1 MSLFQ
6 KFEEGRNHD
15 YYNMRRYVMNINMSG
30 MAKGNSSVNINVHP
44 NIHGTQPTVTVNG
57 SQSANAALT
66 ILRSLTNGETFSAN
80 ITDVNGSAV
89 TITLD
94 GGQSFTANLL
104 NNTTYNIGDRA
115 SFIIQ
120 DNSGDSIVL
129 KAAVM
134 KETAFETAMINRSLD
149 AAGLAPTIKNREMV
163 LELMHNGMPIGKDA
177 LLDMAKELS
186 LHPGT
191 EIRDIVALKR
201 MGVEVTDSDLKA
213 CQNYKEYNGAMQADI
228 DNIVKEMTDSVKVP
242 KNLGDVVRILLAG
255 TDAAQGDAAA
265 GETLKAQAGADE
277 PNADNGYNKNNVSGE
292 NPTADSAARSYNSG
306 TAGGTSALGAGAF
319 LQDGWSGGEIKELAD
334 NVVKSLETMVE
345 NNNAA
350 TGKNAENAF
359 KLPDKLLNASN
370 LQNFMAQL
378 ADVFDKLES
387 EPLLKKKLGGLVKGD
402 KVTRLLSELARDTFG
417 MKPSDVKDEEAVKE
431 HLARTLTKLNSLNG
445 YAASSQNTALGNAA
459 AAMSSNMEFLNNMNQ
474 FMAAVQI
481 PLRHIGEHG
490 EGELYVYSRK
500 HAKQEDDTV
509 KAFLHL
515 DMEHL
520 GALDIYVTLKGSNVT
535 TNFKVEDAYVLDF
548 LESNMGMLTKRLNDD
563 GYNVAVNVS
572 EGDDGE
578 GFDFVKEVLAPELPV
593 SEVKRFKF
601 DVKA

>member
-1 MSLFQ
+1 
-6 KFEEGRNHD
+6 
-15 YYNMRRYVMNINMSG
+15 MNINMSG
-30 MAKGNSSVNINVHP
+30 MAKGNSPVNINVHP
-44 NIHGTQPTVTVNG
+44 NIHGTQPTVTVSG

-104 NNTTYNIGDRA
+104 NNTAYNIGDRA
-115 SFIIQ
+115 SFIIM
-120 DNSGDSIVL
+120 DNTGDSIVL

-177 LLDMAKELS
+177 LLEMAKELS
-186 LHPGT
+186 LHPDADM
-191 EIRDIVALKR
+191 RDIVALKR
-201 MGVEVTDSDLKA
+201 MGVEITDSDIKSY
-213 CQNYKEYNGAMQADI
+213 QNYKEYNGAMQADI
-228 DNIVKEMTDSVKVP
+228 DSIVKGLTDSVKTP
-242 KNLGDVVRILLAG
+242 ENLGDVVRILLAG
-255 TDAAQGDAAA
+255 TDAAQGDATA
-265 GETLKAQAGADE
+265 GESLKAQAGADGT
-277 PNADNGYNKNNVSGE
+277 NTA
-292 NPTADSAARSYNSG
+292 ADSAARSDNSG
-306 TAGGTSALGAGAF
+306 TAGSASASGTGAL
-319 LQDGWSGGEIKELAD
+319 LQDGGFGGGIKELAD
-334 NVVKSLETMVE
+334 SVVKSLETMVE

-350 TGKNAENAF
+350 TGKNAENAV

-370 LQNFMAQL
+370 LQDFMAQL
-378 ADVFDKLES
+378 ADVLDKLES
-387 EPLLKKKLGGLVKGD
+387 EPLLKKKLGELVKGD
-402 KVTRLLSELARDTFG
+402 KVTRLLSELARDTFS
-417 MKPSDVKDEEAVKE
+417 MKPSDVKNEEAVKE
-431 HLARTLTKLNSLNG
+431 HLARTLTKLNSLSE
-445 YAASSQNTALGNAA
+445 YAASSQNYALGNAA
-459 AAMSSNMEFLNNMNQ
+459 TGMSGNMEFLNNMNQ
-474 FMAAVQI
+474 FMSAVQI

-490 EGELYVYSRK
+490 EGELYVYSKKR
-500 HAKQEDDTV
+500 AKQEDDTV

-535 TNFKVEDAYVLDF
+535 TNFKVEDESVLEF
-548 LESNMGMLTKRLNDD
+548 LESNMELLTKQLNDD

-578 GFDFVKEVLAPELPV
+578 GFDFVKEVLTPELPV
-593 SEVKRFKF
+593 NEVKRFKF

>member
-1 MSLFQ
+1 
-6 KFEEGRNHD
+6 
-15 YYNMRRYVMNINMSG
+15 MNINMSG

-44 NIHGTQPTVTVNG
+44 NIHGTQPTVTVSG

-66 ILRSLTNGETFSAN
+66 ILRSLTNGDTFSAN

-104 NNTTYNIGDRA
+104 NNTAYNIGDRA

-177 LLDMAKELS
+177 LLDMAKELT
-186 LHPGT
+186 LHQDAD
-191 EIRDIVALKR
+191 IRDIVALKR
-201 MGVEVTDSDLKA
+201 MGVEITDSDLKSY
-213 CQNYKEYNGAMQADI
+213 QNYKEYNGAMQADI
-228 DNIVKEMTDSVKVP
+228 DSIVNRLTDSVKTP

-255 TDAAQGDAAA
+255 TDAAQEDAAT
-265 GETLKAQAGADE
+265 GELTKAQTEIDKAGT
-277 PNADNGYNKNNVSGE
+277 DNGYDRNNVSGG
-292 NPTADSAARSYNSG
+292 NTASDSAARSGNSG
-306 TAGGTSALGAGAF
+306 TAGGVSTFGAREL
-319 LQDGWSGGEIKELAD
+319 LQDGGLNGHVKALAED
-334 NVVKSLETMVE
+334 ITKSLQTMVD

-350 TGKNAENAF
+350 TGKNAENA
-359 KLPDKLLNASN
+359 LRLSDKLLSAKN
-370 LQNFMAQL
+370 LPDFMTQL
-378 ADVFDKLES
+378 ADTLEKLDN
-387 EPLLKKKLGGLVKGD
+387 EPLLKKKLGELLKGD
-402 KVTRLLSELARDTFG
+402 KVTRLLSELAKDTFS
-417 MKPSDVKDEEAVKE
+417 MKPSDVRDEETVRE
-431 HLARTLTKLNSLNG
+431 HLARTLGKLNSLSE
-445 YAASSQNTALGNAA
+445 YAASTQNTALGNAVSG
-459 AAMSSNMEFLNNMNQ
+459 MSSNMEFLNNMNQ
-474 FMAAVQI
+474 FMTAVQI
-481 PLRHIGEHG
+481 PLRHIGERG
-490 EGELYVYSRK
+490 EGELYVYSKKR
-500 HAKQEDDTV
+500 AKEEDDTV

-520 GALDIYVTLKGSNVT
+520 GALDIYVTLKGSNVK
-535 TNFKVEDAYVLDF
+535 TNFKVEDERVLDF
-548 LESNMGMLTKRLNDD
+548 LESNMGLLTKQLNDD
-563 GYNVAVNVS
+563 GYNVAVNIS
-572 EGDDGE
+572 GNDGDE
-578 GFDFVKEVLAPELPV
+578 QGFDFVREVLTPQLPV

>member
-1 MSLFQ
+1 
-6 KFEEGRNHD
+6 
-15 YYNMRRYVMNINMSG
+15 MNINMSG
-30 MAKGNSSVNINVHP
+30 MAKGNSPVNINVHP
-44 NIHGTQPTVTVNG
+44 NIHGTQPTVTVSG

-104 NNTTYNIGDRA
+104 NNTAYNIGDRA
-115 SFIIQ
+115 SFIIM
-120 DNSGDSIVL
+120 DNTGDSIVL

-163 LELMHNGMPIGKDA
+163 LELTHNGMPIGKDA
-177 LLDMAKELS
+177 LLEMAKELS
-186 LHPGT
+186 LHPDADM
-191 EIRDIVALKR
+191 RDIVALKR
-201 MGVEVTDSDLKA
+201 MGVEITDSDIKSY
-213 CQNYKEYNGAMQADI
+213 QNYKEYNGAMQADI
-228 DNIVKEMTDSVKVP
+228 DSIVKGLTDSVKTP
-242 KNLGDVVRILLAG
+242 ENLGDVVRILLAG
-255 TDAAQGDAAA
+255 TDAAQGDATA
-265 GETLKAQAGADE
+265 GESLKAQAGADGT
-277 PNADNGYNKNNVSGE
+277 NTA
-292 NPTADSAARSYNSG
+292 ADSAARSDNSG
-306 TAGGTSALGAGAF
+306 TAGSASASGTGAL
-319 LQDGWSGGEIKELAD
+319 LQDGGFGGGIKELAD
-334 NVVKSLETMVE
+334 SVVKSLETMVE

-350 TGKNAENAF
+350 TGKNAENAV

-370 LQNFMAQL
+370 LQDFMAQL
-378 ADVFDKLES
+378 ADVLDKLES
-387 EPLLKKKLGGLVKGD
+387 EPLLKKKLGELVKGD
-402 KVTRLLSELARDTFG
+402 KVTRLLSELARDTFS
-417 MKPSDVKDEEAVKE
+417 MKPSDVKNEEAVKE
-431 HLARTLTKLNSLNG
+431 HLARTLTKLNSLSE
-445 YAASSQNTALGNAA
+445 YAASSQNYALGNAA
-459 AAMSSNMEFLNNMNQ
+459 TGMSGNMEFLNNMNQ
-474 FMAAVQI
+474 FMSAVQI

-490 EGELYVYSRK
+490 EGELYVYSKKR
-500 HAKQEDDTV
+500 AKQEDDTV

-535 TNFKVEDAYVLDF
+535 TNFKVEDESVLEF
-548 LESNMGMLTKRLNDD
+548 LESNMELLTKQLNDD

-578 GFDFVKEVLAPELPV
+578 GFDFVKEVLTPELPV
-593 SEVKRFKF
+593 NEVKRFKF

>member
-1 MSLFQ
+1 M
-6 KFEEGRNHD
+6 
-15 YYNMRRYVMNINMSG
+15 
-30 MAKGNSSVNINVHP
+30 
-44 NIHGTQPTVTVNG
+44 
-57 SQSANAALT
+57 
-66 ILRSLTNGETFSAN
+66 
-80 ITDVNGSAV
+80 
-89 TITLD
+89 
-94 GGQSFTANLL
+94 
-104 NNTTYNIGDRA
+104 
-115 SFIIQ
+115 
-120 DNSGDSIVL
+120 
-129 KAAVM
+129 
-134 KETAFETAMINRSLD
+134 
-149 AAGLAPTIKNREMV
+149 
-163 LELMHNGMPIGKDA
+163 
-177 LLDMAKELS
+177 
-186 LHPGT
+186 
-191 EIRDIVALKR
+191 
-201 MGVEVTDSDLKA
+201 
-213 CQNYKEYNGAMQADI
+213 
-228 DNIVKEMTDSVKVP
+228 
-242 KNLGDVVRILLAG
+242 
-255 TDAAQGDAAA
+255 
-265 GETLKAQAGADE
+265 
-277 PNADNGYNKNNVSGE
+277 
-292 NPTADSAARSYNSG
+292 
-306 TAGGTSALGAGAF
+306 GAGAF
-319 LQDGWSGGEIKELAD
+319 LQDGWSDGEIKELAD

-370 LQNFMAQL
+370 LQNFMVQL

-387 EPLLKKKLGGLVKGD
+387 EPLLRKKLGGLVKGD

-417 MKPSDVKDEEAVKE
+417 MKPSDLKDEEAVKE

-445 YAASSQNTALGNAA
+445 YAASSQNTALGNAV

-535 TNFKVEDAYVLDF
+535 TNFKVEDADVLDF
-548 LESNMGMLTKRLNDD
+548 LESNMGLLTKQLNDD

>member
-1 MSLFQ
+1 
-6 KFEEGRNHD
+6 
-15 YYNMRRYVMNINMSG
+15 MNINMSG

-44 NIHGTQPTVTVNG
+44 NIHGTQPTVTVSG

-66 ILRSLTNGETFSAN
+66 ILRSLTNGDTFSAN

-104 NNTTYNIGDRA
+104 NNTAYNIGDRA

-177 LLDMAKELS
+177 LLDMAKELT
-186 LHPGT
+186 LHQDAD
-191 EIRDIVALKR
+191 IRDIVALKR
-201 MGVEVTDSDLKA
+201 MGVEVTDSDLKSY
-213 CQNYKEYNGAMQADI
+213 QSYKEYNGAMQADI
-228 DNIVKEMTDSVKVP
+228 DSIVNRLTDSVKTP

-255 TDAAQGDAAA
+255 TDAAQT
-265 GETLKAQAGADE
+265 ETDKT
-277 PNADNGYNKNNVSGE
+277 NADNGYDKTSAAGGN
-292 NPTADSAARSYNSG
+292 TASDSAARLGNSG
-306 TAGGTSALGAGAF
+306 TAGDTVTFGARELLRDGGLNGDVKALAE
-319 LQDGWSGGEIKELAD
+319 DIT
-334 NVVKSLETMVE
+334 KSLQTMVD

-350 TGKNAENAF
+350 TGKNAENAVKF
-359 KLPDKLLNASN
+359 SDKLLSAKN
-370 LQNFMAQL
+370 LPDFMTQL
-378 ADVFDKLES
+378 ADTLEKLDN
-387 EPLLKKKLGGLVKGD
+387 EPLLKRKLGELLKGD
-402 KVTRLLSELARDTFG
+402 KVTRLLSELAKDTFS
-417 MKPSDVKDEEAVKE
+417 MKPSDVKDEGTVRE
-431 HLARTLTKLNSLNG
+431 HLAKILGKLNSLSE
-445 YAASSQNTALGNAA
+445 YAASTQNTALGNAA
-459 AAMSSNMEFLNNMNQ
+459 SGMSSNMEFLNNMNQ
-474 FMAAVQI
+474 FMTAVQI
-481 PLRHIGEHG
+481 PLRHIGERG
-490 EGELYVYSRK
+490 EGELYVYSKKR
-500 HAKQEDDTV
+500 AKEEDDTV

-520 GALDIYVTLKGSNVT
+520 GALDIYVTLKGSNVK
-535 TNFKVEDAYVLDF
+535 TNFKVEDESVLDF
-548 LESNMGMLTKRLNDD
+548 LESNMGLLTKQLNDD
-563 GYNVAVNVS
+563 GYNVAVNIS
-572 EGDDGE
+572 GNDDDE
-578 GFDFVKEVLAPELPV
+578 QGFDFVKEVLTPQLPV

>member
-1 MSLFQ
+1 
-6 KFEEGRNHD
+6 
-15 YYNMRRYVMNINMSG
+15 MNINMSG
-30 MAKGNSSVNINVHP
+30 MAKGNSPVNINVHP
-44 NIHGTQPTVTVNG
+44 NIHGTQPTVTVSG

-104 NNTTYNIGDRA
+104 NNTAYNIGDRA
-115 SFIIQ
+115 SFIIM
-120 DNSGDSIVL
+120 DNTGDSIVL

-149 AAGLAPTIKNREMV
+149 AAGLAQTIKNREMV

-177 LLDMAKELS
+177 LLEMAKELS
-186 LHPGT
+186 LHPDADM
-191 EIRDIVALKR
+191 RDIVALKR
-201 MGVEVTDSDLKA
+201 MGVEITDSDIKSY
-213 CQNYKEYNGAMQADI
+213 QNYKEYNGAMQADI
-228 DNIVKEMTDSVKVP
+228 DSIVKGLTDSVKTP
-242 KNLGDVVRILLAG
+242 ENLGDVVRILLAG
-255 TDAAQGDAAA
+255 TDAAQGDATA
-265 GETLKAQAGADE
+265 GESLKAQAGADGT
-277 PNADNGYNKNNVSGE
+277 NTA
-292 NPTADSAARSYNSG
+292 ADSAARSDNSG
-306 TAGGTSALGAGAF
+306 TAGSASASGTGAL
-319 LQDGWSGGEIKELAD
+319 LQDGGFGGGIKELAD
-334 NVVKSLETMVE
+334 SVVKSLETMVE

-350 TGKNAENAF
+350 TGKNAENAV

-370 LQNFMAQL
+370 LQDFMAQL
-378 ADVFDKLES
+378 ADVLDKLES
-387 EPLLKKKLGGLVKGD
+387 EPLLKKKLGELVKGD
-402 KVTRLLSELARDTFG
+402 KVTRLLSELARDTFS
-417 MKPSDVKDEEAVKE
+417 MKPSDVKNEEAVKE
-431 HLARTLTKLNSLNG
+431 HLARTLTKLNSLSE
-445 YAASSQNTALGNAA
+445 YAASSQNYALGNAA
-459 AAMSSNMEFLNNMNQ
+459 TGMSGNMEFLNNMNQ
-474 FMAAVQI
+474 FMSAVQI

-490 EGELYVYSRK
+490 EGELYVYSKKR
-500 HAKQEDDTV
+500 AKQEDDTV

-535 TNFKVEDAYVLDF
+535 TNFKVEDESVLEF
-548 LESNMGMLTKRLNDD
+548 LESNMELLTKQLNDD

-578 GFDFVKEVLAPELPV
+578 GFDFVKEVLTPELPV
-593 SEVKRFKF
+593 NEVKRFKF

>member
-1 MSLFQ
+1 
-6 KFEEGRNHD
+6 
-15 YYNMRRYVMNINMSG
+15 MNINMSG
-30 MAKGNSSVNINVHP
+30 MAKGNSPVNINVHP
-44 NIHGTQPTVTVNG
+44 NIHGTQPTVTVSG

-104 NNTTYNIGDRA
+104 NNTAYNIGDRA
-115 SFIIQ
+115 SFIIM
-120 DNSGDSIVL
+120 DNTGDSIVL

-149 AAGLAPTIKNREMV
+149 AAGLAQTIKNREMV

-177 LLDMAKELS
+177 LLEMAKELS
-186 LHPGT
+186 LHPDADM
-191 EIRDIVALKR
+191 RDIVALKR
-201 MGVEVTDSDLKA
+201 MGVEITDFDIKSY
-213 CQNYKEYNGAMQADI
+213 QNYKEYNGAMQADI
-228 DNIVKEMTDSVKVP
+228 DSIVKGLTDSVKTP
-242 KNLGDVVRILLAG
+242 ENLGDVVRILLAG
-255 TDAAQGDAAA
+255 TDAAQGDATA
-265 GETLKAQAGADE
+265 GESLKAQAGADGT
-277 PNADNGYNKNNVSGE
+277 NTA
-292 NPTADSAARSYNSG
+292 ADSAARSDNSG
-306 TAGGTSALGAGAF
+306 TAGSASASGTGAL
-319 LQDGWSGGEIKELAD
+319 LQDGGFGGGIKELAD
-334 NVVKSLETMVE
+334 SVVKSLETMVE

-350 TGKNAENAF
+350 TGKNAENAV

-370 LQNFMAQL
+370 LQDFMAQL
-378 ADVFDKLES
+378 ADVLDKLES
-387 EPLLKKKLGGLVKGD
+387 EPLLKKKLGELVKGD
-402 KVTRLLSELARDTFG
+402 KVTRLLSELARDTFS
-417 MKPSDVKDEEAVKE
+417 MKPSDVKNEEAVKE
-431 HLARTLTKLNSLNG
+431 HLARTLTKLNSLSE
-445 YAASSQNTALGNAA
+445 YAASSQNYALGNAA
-459 AAMSSNMEFLNNMNQ
+459 TGMSGNMEFLNNMNQ
-474 FMAAVQI
+474 FMSAVQI

-490 EGELYVYSRK
+490 EGELYVYSKKR
-500 HAKQEDDTV
+500 AKQEDDTV

-535 TNFKVEDAYVLDF
+535 TNFKVEDESVLEF
-548 LESNMGMLTKRLNDD
+548 LESNMELLTKQLNDD

-578 GFDFVKEVLAPELPV
+578 GFDFVKEVLTPELPV
-593 SEVKRFKF
+593 NEVKRFKF

>member
-1 MSLFQ
+1 
-6 KFEEGRNHD
+6 
-15 YYNMRRYVMNINMSG
+15 MNINMSG
-30 MAKGNSSVNINVHP
+30 MAKGNSPVNINVHP
-44 NIHGTQPTVTVNG
+44 NIHGTQPTVTVSG

-66 ILRSLTNGETFSAN
+66 ILRSLTNGEIFSAN

-104 NNTTYNIGDRA
+104 NNTAYNIGDRA

-120 DNSGDSIVL
+120 DNTGDSIVL

-186 LHPGT
+186 LHPDADM
-191 EIRDIVALKR
+191 RDIVALKR
-201 MGVEVTDSDLKA
+201 MGVEITDSDIKSY
-213 CQNYKEYNGAMQADI
+213 QNYKEYNGAMQADI
-228 DNIVKEMTDSVKVP
+228 DSIVKELTDSVKTS

-265 GETLKAQAGADE
+265 GETVKAQTGTDE
-277 PNADNGYNKNNVSGE
+277 VNIDNGYDKNGVSGKD
-292 NPTADSAARSYNSG
+292 NSSDSAVHSG
-306 TAGGTSALGAGAF
+306 SQGTEGSTSAWGAGAF
-319 LQDGWSGGEIKELAD
+319 SPYGGFGGGIKELAD

-345 NNNAA
+345 NNNVA
-350 TGKNAENAF
+350 TGKTAENAF
-359 KLPDKLLNASN
+359 KLPDRLLNASN
-370 LQNFMAQL
+370 LQDFMAQL

-387 EPLLKKKLGGLVKGD
+387 EPLLKKKLGELVKGD
-402 KVTRLLSELARDTFG
+402 KVTRLLSELARDTFS

-431 HLARTLTKLNSLNG
+431 HLARTLTKLNSLSE
-445 YAASSQNTALGNAA
+445 YAASSQNTALGNATSG
-459 AAMSSNMEFLNNMNQ
+459 MSSNMEFLNNMNQ

-490 EGELYVYSRK
+490 EGELYVYSKKR
-500 HAKQEDDTV
+500 AKQEDDTV

-535 TNFKVEDAYVLDF
+535 TNFKVEDESVLEF
-548 LESNMGMLTKRLNDD
+548 LESNMGLLTKQLNDD

-572 EGDDGE
+572 EGDDGG

-593 SEVKRFKF
+593 SEVKRFRF

>member
-1 MSLFQ
+1 
-6 KFEEGRNHD
+6 
-15 YYNMRRYVMNINMSG
+15 MNINMSG
-30 MAKGNSSVNINVHP
+30 MAKGNSPVNINVHP
-44 NIHGTQPTVTVNG
+44 NIHGTQPTVTVSG

-104 NNTTYNIGDRA
+104 NNTAYNIGDRA
-115 SFIIQ
+115 SFIIM
-120 DNSGDSIVL
+120 DNTGDSIVL

-177 LLDMAKELS
+177 LLEMAKELS
-186 LHPGT
+186 LHPDADM
-191 EIRDIVALKR
+191 RDIVALKR
-201 MGVEVTDSDLKA
+201 MGVEITDSDIKSY
-213 CQNYKEYNGAMQADI
+213 QNYKEYNGAMQADI
-228 DNIVKEMTDSVKVP
+228 DSIVKGLTDSVKAP
-242 KNLGDVVRILLAG
+242 ENLGDVVRILLAG
-255 TDAAQGDAAA
+255 TDAAQGDATA
-265 GETLKAQAGADE
+265 GESLKAQAGADGT
-277 PNADNGYNKNNVSGE
+277 NTA
-292 NPTADSAARSYNSG
+292 ADSAARSDNSG
-306 TAGGTSALGAGAF
+306 TAGSASASGTGAL
-319 LQDGWSGGEIKELAD
+319 LQDGGFGGGIKELAD
-334 NVVKSLETMVE
+334 SVVKSLETMVE

-350 TGKNAENAF
+350 TGKNAENAV

-370 LQNFMAQL
+370 LQDFMAQL
-378 ADVFDKLES
+378 ADVLDKLES
-387 EPLLKKKLGGLVKGD
+387 EPLLKKKLGELVKGD
-402 KVTRLLSELARDTFG
+402 KVTRLLSELARDTFS
-417 MKPSDVKDEEAVKE
+417 MKPSDVKNEEAVKE
-431 HLARTLTKLNSLNG
+431 HLARTLTKLNSLSE
-445 YAASSQNTALGNAA
+445 YAASSQNYALGNAA
-459 AAMSSNMEFLNNMNQ
+459 TGMSGNMEFLNNMNQ
-474 FMAAVQI
+474 FMSAVQI

-490 EGELYVYSRK
+490 EGELYVYSKKR
-500 HAKQEDDTV
+500 AKQEDDTV

-535 TNFKVEDAYVLDF
+535 TNFKVEDESVLEF
-548 LESNMGMLTKRLNDD
+548 LESNMELLTKQLNDD

-578 GFDFVKEVLAPELPV
+578 GFDFVKEVLTPELPV
-593 SEVKRFKF
+593 NEVKRFKF

>member
-1 MSLFQ
+1 
-6 KFEEGRNHD
+6 
-15 YYNMRRYVMNINMSG
+15 MRGYVMNINMSG
-30 MAKGNSSVNINVHP
+30 MAKGNSPVNINVHP

-104 NNTTYNIGDRA
+104 NNTAYNIGDRA
-115 SFIIQ
+115 SFIIM
-120 DNSGDSIVL
+120 DNTGDSIVL

-186 LHPGT
+186 LHPDADM
-191 EIRDIVALKR
+191 RDIVALKR
-201 MGVEVTDSDLKA
+201 MGVEITDSDIKSY
-213 CQNYKEYNGAMQADI
+213 QNYKEYNGAMQADI
-228 DNIVKEMTDSVKVP
+228 DSIVKGLTDSVKTP

-255 TDAAQGDAAA
+255 TDAAQKDAAA
-265 GETLKAQAGADE
+265 GESLKAQAGADE
-277 PNADNGYNKNNVSGE
+277 TNIDNSYDESGVSGE
-292 NPTADSAARSYNSG
+292 NTAADSAARSGNSG
-306 TAGGTSALGAGAF
+306 AAGGTSASGAGVF
-319 LQDGWSGGEIKELAD
+319 SPDGGFGGEIKELAD
-334 NVVKSLETMVE
+334 SVVKSLETMVE

-350 TGKNAENAF
+350 TGKNAENAL

-370 LQNFMAQL
+370 LQDFMAQL

-387 EPLLKKKLGGLVKGD
+387 EPLLKKKLGELVKGD
-402 KVTRLLSELARDTFG
+402 KVTRLLSELARDTFS

-431 HLARTLTKLNSLNG
+431 HLARTLTKLNSLSE
-445 YAASSQNTALGNAA
+445 YAASSQNPALGNATSG
-459 AAMSSNMEFLNNMNQ
+459 MSGNMEFLNNMNQ
-474 FMAAVQI
+474 FMTAVQI

-490 EGELYVYSRK
+490 EGELYVYSKKR
-500 HAKQEDDTV
+500 AKQEDDTV

-535 TNFKVEDAYVLDF
+535 TNFKVEDESVLDF
-548 LESNMGMLTKRLNDD
+548 LEKNMGLLTKQLNDD

-572 EGDDGE
+572 EGEGGE
-578 GFDFVKEVLAPELPV
+578 GFDFVKEVLTPELPV
-593 SEVKRFKF
+593 NEVKRFKF

>member
-1 MSLFQ
+1 
-6 KFEEGRNHD
+6 
-15 YYNMRRYVMNINMSG
+15 MNINMSG

-44 NIHGTQPTVTVNG
+44 NIHGTQPTVTVSG

-66 ILRSLTNGETFSAN
+66 ILRSLTNGDTFSAN

-104 NNTTYNIGDRA
+104 NNTAYNIGDRA

-177 LLDMAKELS
+177 LLDMAKELT
-186 LHPGT
+186 LHQDAD
-191 EIRDIVALKR
+191 IRDILALKR
-201 MGVEVTDSDLKA
+201 MGVEITDSDLKSY
-213 CQNYKEYNGAMQADI
+213 QNYKEYNGAMQADI
-228 DNIVKEMTDSVKVP
+228 DSIVNGLTDSVKTP

-255 TDAAQGDAAA
+255 TDAAQEDAAT
-265 GETLKAQAGADE
+265 GELTKAQTEIDKAGT
-277 PNADNGYNKNNVSGE
+277 DNGYDRNNVSGG
-292 NPTADSAARSYNSG
+292 NTASDSAARSGNSG
-306 TAGGTSALGAGAF
+306 TAGGVSTFGAREL
-319 LQDGWSGGEIKELAD
+319 LQDGGLNGQVKALTEDIT
-334 NVVKSLETMVE
+334 KSLQTMVD

-350 TGKNAENAF
+350 TGKNAENA
-359 KLPDKLLNASN
+359 LRLSDKLLSAKN
-370 LQNFMAQL
+370 LPDFMTQL
-378 ADVFDKLES
+378 ADTLEKLDN
-387 EPLLKKKLGGLVKGD
+387 EPLLKKKLGEFLKGD
-402 KVTRLLSELARDTFG
+402 KVTRLLSELAKDTFS
-417 MKPSDVKDEEAVKE
+417 MKPSDVRDEETVRE
-431 HLARTLTKLNSLNG
+431 HLARTLGKLNSLSE
-445 YAASSQNTALGNAA
+445 YATSTQNTALGNAA
-459 AAMSSNMEFLNNMNQ
+459 SGMSSNMEFLNNMNQ
-474 FMAAVQI
+474 FMTAVQI
-481 PLRHIGEHG
+481 PLRHIGERG
-490 EGELYVYSRK
+490 EGELYVYSKKR
-500 HAKQEDDTV
+500 AKEEDDTV

-520 GALDIYVTLKGSNVT
+520 GALDIYVTLKGSNVK
-535 TNFKVEDAYVLDF
+535 TNFKVEDERVLDF
-548 LESNMGMLTKRLNDD
+548 LESNMGLLTKQLNDD
-563 GYNVAVNVS
+563 GYNVAVNIS
-572 EGDDGE
+572 GNDGDE
-578 GFDFVKEVLAPELPV
+578 QGFDFVREVLTPQLPV